1 MKLILFALLALFIAV
16 IAKGRFLS
24 FRAQSPTDYARS
36 SPAFLLQEQ
45 LNGEILSEGLIYGP
59 TGKMANSFVARMF
72 GEWTGNTGTLTEVF
86 VYSNGKQMTR
96 KWYLSMGA
104 NNTFT
109 ATADDIV
116 GEGQGVISGATV
128 KLTYRI
134 VLPEDAGGHTLD
146 VTDWMYLT
154 ENGTIMN
161 RSEMRKFG
169 VKVAELIA
177 TMRPAPPEKTA
188 HVPGANGHDRTPTS
202 PRVLQ

>member
-1 MKLILFALLALFIAV
+1 MTFLLIAALAVLALIAV
-16 IAKGRFLS
+16 KTRLLS
-24 FRAQSPTDYARS
+24 FRAQSPSDYAGTGPDFS
-36 SPAFLLQEQ
+36 LKDN

-59 TGKMANSFVARMF
+59 TGKMSNSFVARMI
-72 GEWTGNTGTLTEVF
+72 GEWNGNSGTLTEYF
-86 VYSNGKQMTR
+86 TYSNGKQMTR
-96 KWYLSMGA
+96 KWYLTMGTG
-104 NNTFT
+104 NSFT

-116 GEGQGVISGATV
+116 GEGRGVISGATV

-154 ENGTIMN
+154 ESGAIIN

-169 VKVAELIA
+169 LKVAELVA

-188 HVPGANGHDRTPTS
+188 HVPGANGHDRTAD
-202 PRVLQ
+202 PRALQ